1 MHMHCTVTGIV
12 AFLTEFV
19 NSNAYTLALQT
30 RGLPAYFFT
39 IHMHGKLWIG
49 KSHVHVVHQIIQA
62 RILLKAQG
70 GGISHLSINLPT
82 I

>member
-1 MHMHCTVTGIV
+1 MHCTVTGLV
-12 AFLTEFV
+12 AFLTGFF
-19 NSNAYTLALQT
+19 NSNAYILALQT
-30 RGLPAYFFT
+30 KGLSAYFFT

-49 KSHVHVVHQIIQA
+49 KSHVHVVHQIIPA

-70 GGISHLSINLPT
+70 GGISYRSIDLPT